1 MKKNTISVLGLE
13 LEHKSSKESLREG
26 IGYLQTEGIS
36 TIDLIGRQTVLNLQD
51 NADLKAALEV
61 FDMVLPGTEEL
72 LVSGG
77 IEDAR
82 TARRDCGRSFLE
94 MYLQYMKK
102 NKKRVFVLNESREG
116 TDSVIALLEKKYK
129 GLNVVGTYA
138 LSEEV
143 AAEEKVV
150 NEINSLIPDC
160 VLCAME
166 SPLQEAFLIRNYALL
181 NTRVW
186 LGCGD
191 LLQKM
196 CEEDN
201 VIQRIR
207 NFFQKKIFEH
217 QTERK

>member
-13 LEHKSSKESLREG
+13 LEHKSSKEALREG
-26 IGYLQTEGIS
+26 IGYLQTEAIS
-36 TIDLIGRQTVLNLQD
+36 TIDLIGRQTVLNLQE

-72 LVSGG
+72 LLSGG

-102 NKKRVFVLNESREG
+102 NKKRVFVLDESREG
-116 TDSVIALLEKKYK
+116 TDSVLALLQKKYK
-129 GLNVVGTYA
+129 ELNVVGTYA
-138 LSEEV
+138 LSEEI

-160 VLCAME
+160 VICAMP

-191 LLQKM
+191 LLQTM

-207 NFFQKKIFEH
+207 NFFLKKIFEH